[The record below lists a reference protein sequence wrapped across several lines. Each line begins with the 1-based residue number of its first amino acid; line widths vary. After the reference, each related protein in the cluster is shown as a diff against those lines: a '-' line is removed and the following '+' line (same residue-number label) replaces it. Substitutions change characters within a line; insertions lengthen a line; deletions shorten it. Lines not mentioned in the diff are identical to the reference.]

1 VGAADR
7 RHVLVVRQRELVSRH
22 EILERED
29 PGSERY
35 EDLELRV
42 FDAADDLMRELDRA
56 RARAASRRRVV
67 AYVLAVAAVVPVLL
81 VAAEVVPSLWLVAA
95 AVTGAVAGVL
105 WLTARRASTPPAPA
119 VARARAFEGA
129 ALA

>member
-1 VGAADR
+1 M
-7 RHVLVVRQRELVSRH
+7 LVVRQRELASRH

-35 EDLELRV
+35 DDLELRV
-42 FDAADDLMRELDRA
+42 FDAADDLLRELDRA

-67 AYVLAVAAVVPVLL
+67 AYVLAVAAFVPVVL
-81 VAAEVVPSLWLVAA
+81 VAAEVAPSLWLAAA
-95 AVTGAVAGVL
+95 AVTGAAAGVL
-105 WLTARRASTPPAPA
+105 WLTARRVPAPPAPA
-119 VARARAFEGA
+119 AARARPFESA